1 MRNKIFIAY
10 ILFFCFLCLSSSSL
24 AQERNSEQDSEK
36 EVKSLI
42 RKDLLQIKRGDLKLP
57 GRNIF
62 TPQSRRMSEE
72 VVQSFEISPDLRQEA
87 SSEVRD
93 SSFSLNLRYIGYI
106 DSGQKMVAL
115 IIFEG
120 EAIAVQR
127 GEKISEQCTVEEI
140 TTEKIEIIGPG
151 GEKKQIPLE
160 GES

>member
-10 ILFFCFLCLSSSSL
+10 ILFFCFLCLSSLSL

-36 EVKSLI
+36 EVRSLI
-42 RKDLLQIKRGDLKLP
+42 RKDLLQIKREDPKLP

-87 SSEVRD
+87 SAEVKD
-93 SSFSLNLRYIGYI
+93 SSFSLILRYIGYI

-120 EAIAVQR
+120 EAIAVQK
-127 GEKISEQCTVEEI
+127 GEKISEQYTVEEI
-140 TTEKIEIIGPG
+140 TTEYIEIIGPG

-160 GES
+160 GE